1 MPALFVSDLKGWVKD
16 IFRNREKVSETSVF
30 KTPFVILTSPALA
43 TKQSNDAKLTLKE
56 RADKFQEIIKS
67 DISPLAITD
76 SYKGCILTNRI
87 QNKDNSYQSGPS
99 YIGVDFRGNKV
110 LVDGETNRGIPN
122 PIIES
127 LEIDTDGT
135 GNTLKIATVNVRL
148 FSLKQLEMF
157 ELFYLKPGMNIL
169 LEFGNNQ
176 SIFAED
182 RKNYIKNRYG
192 SDIDR
197 TQSQGAQSNINFST
211 ILVDKSNYDSFCSN
225 FSDLSIG
232 DIKALQKYYKRVED
246 SRGTYEQ
253 VAGKVLDYTY
263 AIEENGTY
271 LVNLKI
277 TGGNEVSRSIPKST
291 TTTIGK
297 TNGTLAKVDDFDSWI
312 NQIEVDFGLPQL
324 SEVVSK
330 SADEKHFFNW
340 GVANSSKGYESL
352 SKKPY
357 LTLSFIIDKILNH
370 NVLVNA
376 GFVDDALVGIGKQ
389 DFYTAE
395 TGGEAKQMILANSA
409 AGLISCNENIIFPGQ
424 LPSFIKDKT
433 TNTIV
438 LKTDAKGNIE
448 TTDCNINGLEYTI
461 NDSKLYIENEKKHSS
476 SPGDVKDYIQVY
488 SNEGDDIKLG
498 NALNIFLNYE
508 IVLNLWKKAYT
519 MLDFL
524 EGVLNVVNDNSY
536 GLIKLVIGTI
546 EGGKFPAFIVDGK
559 LRQDK
564 KTIQGI
570 VANTEGG
577 SYRFKPT
584 TIKSIVKEFT
594 YEFNLSENVAGR
606 TLFNAYSYIA
616 QTKGGK
622 NPDDEQLLGIAKNA
636 YESVDFYTTQNAD
649 GWYSLN
655 YVDVKSVEKQQ
666 SKIKET
672 SKTKPTATKTATP
685 EDVSKVIEASSK
697 KFKTKGGIKILVFQ
711 NEKVVAKYVAKSFYE
726 KNKSLLTP
734 IQISI
739 TIDGIS
745 GISCGEYFKCDGVPE
760 IHNIIGAFQIE
771 NVKHSVGPDGWYT
784 TLEARW
790 RVLDIDK

>member
-1 MPALFVSDLKGWVKD
+1 MPALFISDLKPWVKE
-16 IFRNREKVSETSVF
+16 IFRNREKVTESSIF
-30 KTPFVILTSPALA
+30 KVPFVILTSPALV
-43 TKQSNDAKLTLKE
+43 TKQSSDTKLTLKE
-56 RADKFQEIIKS
+56 RAEKFQEIIKS
-67 DISPLAITD
+67 DANPSSITD
-76 SYKGCILTNRI
+76 SYKGCIITNKI

-99 YIGVDFRGNKV
+99 HIGVDFRGNRIV
-110 LVDGETNRGIPN
+110 VDGESNRGIPN
-122 PIIES
+122 PIIET

-157 ELFYLKPGMNIL
+157 ELFYLKPGMNLL

-176 SIFAED
+176 SVFAD
-182 RKNYIKNRYG
+182 IRRDYIKNRYG
-192 SDIDR
+192 EDVSK
-197 TQSQGAQSNINFST
+197 TQSEGAQKSINLSN
-211 ILVDKSNYDSFCSN
+211 ILVDKSNYDTFCSN
-225 FSDLSIG
+225 FSELSIG

-263 AIEENGTY
+263 SIEENGTY
-271 LVNLKI
+271 LVVLKI
-277 TGGNEVSRSIPKST
+277 TAGNEVSRAIPKST
-291 TTTIGK
+291 TTASGRTQ
-297 TNGTLAKVDDFDSWI
+297 GTMVKPDDFNTWI

-324 SEVVSK
+324 SEIVSK
-330 SADEKHFFNW
+330 SSDAKHFFNW
-340 GVANSSKGYESL
+340 GVANADKGYESL

-357 LTLSFIIDKILNH
+357 VTLSFVIDKILNH
-370 NVLVNA
+370 TVLVNA

-389 DFYTAE
+389 KFYTDE
-395 TGGEAKQMILANSA
+395 NGGGEIEMILANSA
-409 AGLISCNENIIFPGQ
+409 EALISSNENIIFPGQ
-424 LPSFIKDKT
+424 LPSFIKDKN

-438 LKTDAKGNIE
+438 LKTDKNDNIE
-448 TTDCNINGLEYTI
+448 TSDCNINELEYTI
-461 NDSKLYIENEKKHSS
+461 KASKLFVENEKKHSTS
-476 SPGDVKDYIQVY
+476 SEDIKEYIQVY
-488 SNEGDDIKLG
+488 SKDGDDIRLG

-508 IVLNLWKKAYT
+508 AVLNLWRKAYT

-524 EGVLNVVNDNSY
+524 EGILNIINDNSY
-536 GLIKLVIGTI
+536 GLIKLVLGTI

-564 KTIQGI
+564 KTLQGI
-570 VANTEGG
+570 FSNVDPA
-577 SYRFKPT
+577 YRFRPT
-584 TIKSIVKEFT
+584 TIQSIVKEFT
-594 YEFNLSENVAGR
+594 YDFNMNENVAGR
-606 TLFNAYSYIA
+606 TLFNSYAYIA
-616 QTKGGK
+616 QTKAGK
-622 NPDDEQLLGIAKNA
+622 NPNDEQLLGIPKNA

-666 SKIKET
+666 AKAQNNNGLQS
-672 SKTKPTATKTATP
+672 STATKTSEQ
-685 EDVSKVIEASSK
+685 EDVSKVIDASSK
-697 KFKTKGGIKILVFQ
+697 KFKTNNGIKILIFQ

-734 IQISI
+734 IEISL

-760 IHNIIGAFQIE
+760 IHNVIGAFQIE
-771 NVKHSVGPDGWYT
+771 NVKHAVGPDGWYT

>member
-1 MPALFVSDLKGWVKD
+1 M
-16 IFRNREKVSETSVF
+16 F

-43 TKQSNDAKLTLKE
+43 TKQSNDAQLSLKE

-67 DISPLAITD
+67 NTNSNSTTD
-76 SYKGCILTNRI
+76 SYKGCIISNRI

-99 YIGVDFRGNKV
+99 YIGIDFRGNRIY
-110 LVDGETNRGIPN
+110 VDGETNRGIPN
-122 PIIES
+122 PIIET

-176 SIFAED
+176 SVFAED

-192 SDIDR
+192 RDIDK
-197 TQSQGAQSNINFST
+197 TQSQNAQSNVDLST
-211 ILVDKSNYDSFCSN
+211 ILVDKYNYDTFCSN

-253 VAGKVLDYTY
+253 VAGRVLDYTY
-263 AIEENGTY
+263 IIEENGTY

-277 TGGNEVSRSIPKST
+277 TGGNEVSRAIPKST
-291 TTTIGK
+291 TTANGK
-297 TNGTLAKVDDFDSWI
+297 TRGTTAKVGDFNTWI
-312 NQIEVDFGLPQL
+312 NQIEADFGLPQL
-324 SEVVSK
+324 SEVVSIK
-330 SADEKHFFNW
+330 DDEKHFFNW
-340 GVANSSKGYESL
+340 GVANSDKGYESL

-357 LTLSFIIDKILNH
+357 ITLSFIIDKILNH
-370 NVLVNA
+370 NVLINA
-376 GFVDDALVGIGKQ
+376 GFVDDALVAIGKQ
-389 DFYTAE
+389 KFYTDE
-395 TGGEAKQMILANSA
+395 NGGGEIEMILANSA
-409 AGLISCNENIIFPGQ
+409 NALISSNENIIFPGE
-424 LPSFIKDKT
+424 LPSFIKDKN

-438 LKTDAKGNIE
+438 LKTDSKGNIE
-448 TTDCNINGLEYTI
+448 TTNCDINGLDYTI
-461 NDSKLYIENEKKHSS
+461 TNSKLFVENEKKHNTSS
-476 SPGDVKDYIQVY
+476 SDVKDYIQVY

-508 IVLNLWKKAYT
+508 AVFNLWQKAYT
-519 MLDFL
+519 VLDFL
-524 EGVLNVVNDNSY
+524 EGVLDLINDNSY

-546 EGGKFPAFIVDGK
+546 EGGKFPAFFVDGK

-570 VANTEGG
+570 VANVDPA
-577 SYRFKPT
+577 YRFKPT

-594 YEFNLSENVAGR
+594 YEFNMSENVAGR
-606 TLFNAYSYIA
+606 TLFNSYAYIA
-616 QTKGGK
+616 QTKAGRDP
-622 NPDDEQLLGIAKNA
+622 NNEQLLGIAKNA

-666 SKIKET
+666 AKIKET
-672 SKTKPTATKTATP
+672 SLTTTPAKATKTATP
-685 EDVSKVIEASSK
+685 EDVSKVIDASSK
-697 KFKTKGGIKILVFQ
+697 KFKTSKGIKILIFQ
-711 NEKVVAKYVAKSFYE
+711 NEKVVAKYVSKSFYE

-734 IQISI
+734 IQISL

-760 IHNIIGAFQIE
+760 IHNQIGAFQIE
-771 NVKHSVGPDGWYT
+771 NVKHSVGSEGWYT